1 MLSHKYKCIF
11 IHIPKCGGGTVERYF
26 AKLGIPGAARYSCWP
41 IGALRVGNLAKA
53 INLYPDYFTFTFV
66 RNPFDRFI
74 SYYFHGLKKQERTGE
89 FVVYKNLRECIEFAA
104 ELLSMHHKEPDRE
117 GKIGPHQLRPKS
129 SHYGYARYHCKRQI
143 EFLLD
148 HSPSHYFG
156 VPRFNSAPCSFVG
169 RLESFDKDFACL
181 LDILD
186 VPSRPVQSYV
196 CSDQGFGATTPLQP
210 LLRQNHPPL
219 GGGSLCSR
227 FRSLGV

>member
-1 MLSHKYKCIF
+1 MVS
-11 IHIPKCGGGTVERYF
+11 
-26 AKLGIPGAARYSCWP
+26 
-41 IGALRVGNLAKA
+41 
-53 INLYPDYFTFTFV
+53 
-66 RNPFDRFI
+66 
-74 SYYFHGLKKQERTGE
+74 GLQERTGE
-89 FVVYKNLRECIEFAA
+89 FVVYKNLRECIELAA

-129 SHYGYARYHCKRQI
+129 SNYEYAREHCKRQI

-156 VPRFNSAPCSFVG
+156 VPRFNSDPCSFIG
-169 RLESFDKDFACL
+169 RVESFDKDFTCL

-186 VPSRPVQSYV
+186 VPSRPVVKHYNVRRKGSQRPHYSHYY
-196 CSDQGFGATTPLQP
+196 DN
-210 LLRQNHPPL
+210 NHPPL